1 MTIAIEIGDPR
12 EERAQTLLRAHHAL
26 MTSLFPAESNHYL
39 SADALCVPEITFLVA
54 REGEQLFGC
63 AALAHKPA
71 FSEVKSMFVADA
83 ARGKGVADKLL
94 LGLIATAKA
103 KEIERIFLETGDT
116 LYAAH
121 KLYEKHGFT
130 YCGPFGDYAED
141 PNSLFM
147 ERAI

>member
-1 MTIAIEIGDPR
+1 MTITVERGDPR
-12 EERAQTLLRAHHAL
+12 DARAQTLLRAHHAL
-26 MTSLFPAESNHYL
+26 MESLFPSESNHYL

-54 REGEQLFGC
+54 REGAQFLGC
-63 AALAHKPA
+63 AALAQKPH

-94 LGLIATAKA
+94 LALIDTAKS
-103 KEIERIFLETGDT
+103 KSITHVFLETGDT

-130 YCGPFGDYAED
+130 YCGPFGDYAAD